1 MLLTAVYTSE
11 GMRAVSLYNNHLQN
25 VDAWLEGLQAGC
37 NMGQQALFALL
48 VAQCTA
54 AKQMRQISN
63 IDFCKATKAITLK
76 MHVSPDYGCEKGAPR
91 LPYPCYTMTCR
102 RVLAVWLVQHSL
114 PDVSYVTTFSD
125 TEAVLGCSLT
135 SLQVSNRP

>member
-1 MLLTAVYTSE
+1 MFTSK
-11 GMRAVSLYNNHLQN
+11 GMCAVSLYNKHLQN

-37 NMGQQALFALL
+37 NTGQQALFAVL
-48 VAQCTA
+48 ANQCIA
-54 AKQMRQISN
+54 AKQMQQISN
-63 IDFCKATKAITLK
+63 TDFRKSDYIIYACD
-76 MHVSPDYGCEKGAPR
+76 PDYGCEKGAPR